1 MALKENIEALKSELN
16 TQEEL
21 LKNII
26 QGERFF
32 KKHKRSIAAI
42 ALLALILLVVYNV
55 NGAIKASNLKASN
68 EAYKTLLVFPTNEQ
82 ALNTLKNKN
91 KPLYRGFIFQEAAKN
106 GDNAS
111 LQMLIDEDSTDVV
124 GQLAAY
130 KLGQSSEI
138 MSDFAALQSGYELM
152 KEGKIDEA
160 NLKFMTI
167 TGSSLSELARGLEHY
182 QTGKQEK

>member
-1 MALKENIEALKSELN
+1 LALKENIEALKSELN

-32 KKHKRSIAAI
+32 KRHKRSIVAVTVI
-42 ALLALILLVVYNV
+42 VVILLIGYGI
-55 NGAIKASNLKASN
+55 NGALSKSNLKASN

-91 KPLYRGFIFQEAAKN
+91 KPLYRAFVFQEASKN
-106 GDNAS
+106 GDNTA
-111 LQMLIDEDSTDVV
+111 LQTLIDEDSTDVI

-130 KLGQSSEI
+130 ILGQNSEV
-138 MSDFAALQSGYELM
+138 MSDFAALQSGYELL
-152 KEGKIDEA
+152 KAGKTDEA
-160 NLKFMTI
+160 NLKFITI
-167 TGSSLSELARGLEHY
+167 TSGALSELAKGLEHY
-182 QTGKQEK
+182 QPSKQEK